1 MRVRSLVEGL
11 CLLLPLVIQTSLAIP
26 HHWRNYQTRPASKV
40 FQLEQNGT
48 WFENLAV
55 RSNGNLIATR
65 IDSPELWSIVPSG
78 NTSHPG
84 HGSLL
89 LKFPNALSTLGIA
102 EIDHDVFAILA
113 GNISL
118 PGIIPTPGS
127 FVVWT
132 VNLTSAIPEAKVL
145 APLPGGY
152 FLDGMTKFGD
162 DLLLISDA
170 RKGIIWRLNIT
181 SGESSVALSDA
192 SMLPAPPGQAVQVGV
207 NGLKIWQNYVYYTST
222 SHEIFARVPVD
233 GNATAVGPVEIITS
247 GFSFDDFILTPNGTA
262 YLSTNPQNEV
272 IQVSPQGRVRLFA
285 AEHSLRQSLDGWNL
299 QKLRLFPCELRG
311 SDLYLNCIIHLYSKC
326 T

>member
-192 SMLPAPPGQAVQVGV
+192 SMLPAPLARPSKLA
-207 NGLKIWQNYVYYTST
+207 
-222 SHEIFARVPVD
+222 HEIFARVPVD

-285 AEHSLRQSLDGWNL
+285 GNQFMLSVGGSTAIAVNHEHSIMYVATSGAQFAPVLGRMEPAKVAAIPL
-299 QKLRLFPCELRG
+299 
-311 SDLYLNCIIHLYSKC
+311 
-326 T
+326 